1 MAKLREDSSSFEVYI
16 DLTPEERKELA
27 EHIVYKRVELS
38 TVPIELRS
46 SGNAA
51 YNADER
57 VLARLEQ
64 NNIARGASHNIARNS
79 NVCR

>member
-16 DLTPEERKELA
+16 DLTPEERRELS
-27 EHIVYKRVELS
+27 EHIVYEIVELP

-64 NNIARGASHNIARNS
+64 NSIARGASHNIARNS